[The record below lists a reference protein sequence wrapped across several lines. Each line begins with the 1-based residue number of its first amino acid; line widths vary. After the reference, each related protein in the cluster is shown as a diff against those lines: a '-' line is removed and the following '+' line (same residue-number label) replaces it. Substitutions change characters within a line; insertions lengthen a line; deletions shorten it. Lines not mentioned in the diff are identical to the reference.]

1 MKKFNIANTLKSLD
15 EDGIAIVENLLSQNE
30 CNYFKKKVINILND
44 RKKNNLYVGNNL
56 YQVIEN
62 FFAFDKT
69 LFDLIFFDVVDQVL
83 NNVIDTDYVLIS
95 SCARN
100 SFIDKGVTT
109 MSKTSGVGWHTDTR
123 YVNKKKISPSMI
135 YGTILNLEDWT
146 LDGGVTEYIPKSH
159 KKNYKPK
166 RDFHYNNAKK
176 LVIKSGSL
184 VFFDSALWHKAGTA
198 TNVSRWAIFSIYG
211 PWFMKP
217 YFQFN
222 KLVKKNEIKDL
233 HPKISQLLHFES
245 TPPTHHNERNLATLK
260 RIRKKL
266 KIDSIENKK

>member
-1 MKKFNIANTLKSLD
+1 MKKVNIANILKSLD

-30 CNYFKKKVINILND
+30 CNYFKKKVIKILND

-100 SFIDKGVTT
+100 SFIDKGITT
-109 MSKTSGVGWHTDTR
+109 ISKTSGVGWHTDTR

-166 RDFHYNNAKK
+166 RDFQYNNAKK